1 MENNTSIKS
10 VFINEKAFSLY
21 QSKKITIQEA
31 LMLSIIASLDNE
43 HGCFATNRYFADNL
57 PIEVD
62 RVKEIIRSLVK
73 KGYIESKMVN
83 NNTKRILRVVKDE
96 KVQEHAPVKS
106 EETLEEKPEK
116 PKLDK
121 VVPINGHKNNTY
133 SKRPRVS
140 KFCNIMTHDYNYAQL
155 EALEQQHI
163 AEQLS
168 EINNHGLS
176 DRAKELLAGIQAHE
190 KPASGKM

>member
-96 KVQEHAPVKS
+96 KIQEQAPVKKE
-106 EETLEEKPEK
+106 EETEKKPEE
-116 PKLDK
+116 PKADK
-121 VVPINGHKNNTY
+121 VVPINGHKKNY
-133 SKRPRVS
+133 GKKQGLS

-155 EALEQQHI
+155 EALEQKHI

-190 KPASGKM
+190 KPASGKL